1 MSEAVNASSSDGPGL
16 LLPDW
21 PAPARLRAAG
31 TPRSGGVSTGPYA
44 SLPMGRSGGD
54 ASAAVSENRRRVHQA
69 LGLPA
74 EPCWI
79 RQVHGARVVRM
90 PQAAPEPEADASFTV
105 ESGVVCAV
113 QAADCL
119 PVLLCDQAGTVVA
132 AAHAG
137 WRGLAGGVL
146 EHTVAALPVPP
157 QTLRAWL
164 GPAIGPEAFEVG
176 EEVRECFV
184 AADATAA
191 RAFRP
196 AALAGKHY
204 ADLFALARL
213 RLARA
218 GVDRVYGG
226 GLSTHA
232 DPARFYSY
240 RRDGVTGRMA
250 ALIWLEPTAD

>member
-1 MSEAVNASSSDGPGL
+1 MSGSSSPAAKQPVL

-21 PAPARLRAAG
+21 PAPAAVRAAC
-31 TPRSGGVSTGPYA
+31 TTRLGGVSQGVYA
-44 SLPMGRSGGD
+44 SLNMGRSGGD
-54 ASAAVSENRRRVHQA
+54 ESAAVSENRRRVHQA

-79 RQVHGARVVRM
+79 RQVHGVRAVQM
-90 PQAAPEPEADASFTV
+90 PQAAPEPEADASFTF
-105 ESGVVCAV
+105 ERGVVCAV

-119 PVLLCDQAGTVVA
+119 PVLFCDENGTRVA

-146 EHTVAALPVPP
+146 ERTVAALGVAPG
-157 QTLRAWL
+157 QLLAWL

-176 EEVRECFV
+176 DEVRDAFV
-184 AADATAA
+184 AGDAEAVH
-191 RAFRP
+191 AFRP
-196 AALAGKHY
+196 GAVAGKHY
-204 ADLFALARL
+204 ADLYALARR
-213 RLARA
+213 RLALA
-218 GVDRVYGG
+218 GVNRVSGG

-250 ALIWLEPTAD
+250 ALIWLEP